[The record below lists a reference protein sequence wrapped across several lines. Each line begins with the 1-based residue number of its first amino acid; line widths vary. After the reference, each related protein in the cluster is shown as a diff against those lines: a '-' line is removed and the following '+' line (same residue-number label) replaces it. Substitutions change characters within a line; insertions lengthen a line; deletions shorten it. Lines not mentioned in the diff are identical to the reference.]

1 MVHFIILNLLDRG
14 GVLIWNRFRGR
25 FSWKLWRANLNI
37 IIINGMV
44 ITSTH
49 DRWNHRAG
57 FGRRGTGFEV
67 SFWILAVSLSW
78 WLIWFFTMKGVEL
91 IHLYSTTQWEE
102 FRATDDS
109 GTSLVSNPSTEF
121 KHSLLYHA
129 KSCNIWLEICCII
142 VDGIRRKKIM
152 IALTWSVQF
161 FGAPTI
167 SR

>member
-109 GTSLVSNPSTEF
+109 GISLVSNPSIAFTN
-121 KHSLLYHA
+121 SLLSHME
-129 KSCNIWLEICCII
+129 SCNISLERCYII
-142 VDGIRRKKIM
+142 FDEIWRTKMM
-152 IALTWSVQF
+152 ILLKLIF
-161 FGAPTI
+161 
-167 SR
+167 